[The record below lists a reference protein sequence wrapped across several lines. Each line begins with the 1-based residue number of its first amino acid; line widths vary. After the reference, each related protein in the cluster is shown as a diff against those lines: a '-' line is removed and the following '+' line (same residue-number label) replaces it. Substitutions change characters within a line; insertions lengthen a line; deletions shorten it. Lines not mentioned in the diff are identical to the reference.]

1 MAELP
6 GIERET
12 LDVDVVIVGAGP
24 AGLAAA
30 YRLAELIRTHNES
43 DAEQK
48 LDGISIAVL
57 EKGKEIGSHGI
68 SGAVMDPRGIA
79 ELMPDWLERGCPV
92 EAPVG
97 EDEFWY
103 LTERSRPVKL
113 SGGLMP
119 PPLKNHG
126 NYVVSLG
133 ELVRWMGP
141 IVGEMGVD
149 LFAEFAASRVLV
161 EDGRV
166 VGVRTGDKGVD
177 KHGEPK
183 ANFEPGVDIRAKLTI
198 LAEGPRGTLTKQLA
212 EIFDLYAGKN
222 PQVYA
227 VGVKELWQLP
237 DDRYAPGRVT
247 HTLGFPLDR
256 NTFGGAFIYGMKDRI
271 VDIGLVVGLDYRNP
285 TLDAHDELQR
295 LKLHP
300 SIEEILRG
308 GRMIAAG
315 AKAIPEGGYYAMP
328 RLYGDGFMIL
338 GDSASFLNGARLK
351 GIHLAFKSGILAA
364 ETAFKALLAADF
376 SSEQTSGYDALFEAS
391 WAKEELWPQ
400 RNFHQAFEYGQIAGM
415 LNAGAG
421 IVTGGRGFGIVN
433 RLEGHPG
440 HEQMERIKRYFGSE
454 DPHPPEKVRYDGQY
468 TFDKVT
474 NVYNGGVIH
483 EENQPAHLLIRDTE
497 VCITR
502 CTEEYGNPCF
512 HFCPANVY
520 EPKPTADGRG
530 KVPFLN
536 FTNCFHCKTCDI
548 MDPYQVITWVPPEG
562 GGGPDYK
569 KL

>member
-6 GIERET
+6 GIEHET

-30 YRLAELIRTHNES
+30 YKLSELIRLHNES
-43 DAEQK
+43 DSEKK
-48 LDGISIAVL
+48 LEGISIAIL
-57 EKGKEIGSHGI
+57 EKGKEIGAHGI

-97 EDEFWY
+97 DDGFWY
-103 LTERSRPVKL
+103 LTEGQKIASPIV
-113 SGGLMP
+113 P
-119 PPLKNHG
+119 PPMHNKG

-133 ELVRWMGP
+133 EVVRWLGP

-166 VGVRTGDKGVD
+166 VGVRTGDKGID
-177 KHGEPK
+177 KNGQPK
-183 ANFEPGVDIRAKLTI
+183 ANFEPGVDIKAKITI

-212 EIFDLYAGKN
+212 GMFDLYAGKN
-222 PQVYA
+222 PQVYS

-237 DDRYAPGRVT
+237 DDRFAAGTVI
-247 HTLGFPLDR
+247 HTMGYPLDMD
-256 NTFGGAFIYGMKDRI
+256 TFGGAFIYGMKDRI
-271 VDIGLVVGLDYRNP
+271 VDLGLVVGLDYKNP
-285 TLDAHDELQR
+285 TTDPHDLLQR

-300 SIEEILRG
+300 AIKELLAG
-308 GRMIAAG
+308 GKMISAG
-315 AKAIPEGGYYAMP
+315 AKAIPEGGYFSMP
-328 RLYGDGFMIL
+328 RMYGEGFMIL
-338 GDSASFLNGARLK
+338 GDSAGYLNGARLK

-364 ETAFKALLAADF
+364 ETAFQALLDGDSSAAKLQQY
-376 SSEQTSGYDALFEAS
+376 EALFEAS
-391 WAKEELWPQ
+391 WAKDELWKQ
-400 RNFHQAFEYGQIAGM
+400 RNFHQAFNDGQLAGM
-415 LNAGAG
+415 ANAGLG
-421 IVTGGRGFGIVN
+421 MVTGGRGYGLVN
-433 RLEGHPG
+433 RLEGHEG
-440 HEQMERIKRYFGSE
+440 YARMERIKRYFGSD
-454 DPHPPEKVRYDGQY
+454 DPHPPAKVKYDNTY

-474 NVYNGGVIH
+474 NVYNGGVLH
-483 EENQPAHLLIRDTE
+483 EENQPAHLLILDPE

-502 CTEEYGNPCF
+502 CTEEFGNPCY
-512 HFCPANVY
+512 HFCPAQVY
-520 EPKPTADGRG
+520 EPQPTADGRG

-548 MDPYQVITWVPPEG
+548 MDPYQIITWVPPEG